1 MVVKIPVYNDMSEIV
16 EYATVD
22 EQDKAKVS
30 RYRWFLS
37 KDGYACTNVDV
48 GKRSII
54 IKMSSIVLDL
64 VVPVKPGSVK
74 HRITTR
80 YSTCNH
86 FP

>member
-1 MVVKIPVYNDMSEIV
+1 MVAKIPVYNDIHEIV

-30 RYRWFLS
+30 RYEWFLS
-37 KDGYACTNVDV
+37 KDGYACTRVNI
-48 GKRSII
+48 GKRSIV

-64 VVPVKPGSVK
+64 VVPVKLGSVK

-80 YSTCNH
+80 HSTCNH